1 MNVTVSLEKHMDN
14 AFEKFHNNLKFYNID
29 VSSEMLDHL
38 DTLEADMLRLS
49 KETRTTEIEEKYE
62 EGWQDGLQFGSEE
75 AHHHGYEQ
83 GYDLGYEAGK
93 EESDREFEASK
104 KSYRDG
110 YEAAVKEFKIDMTG
124 HK

>member
-49 KETRTTEIEEKYE
+49 KETRTTEMEESFEDGYLKGMVDGSQDAYD
-62 EGWQDGLQFGSEE
+62 EGFNMGF
-75 AHHHGYEQ
+75 EQ
-83 GYDLGYEAGK
+83 GHQHGLEIAT
-93 EESDREFEASK
+93 EE
-104 KSYRDG
+104 
-110 YEAAVKEFKIDMTG
+110 V
-124 HK
+124 

>member
-1 MNVTVSLEKHMDN
+1 MSVTVGLEVLMN
-14 AFEKFHNNLKFYNID
+14 QAFDKFYNNIKFYEYPIKCN
-29 VSSEMLDHL
+29 VMEELSN
-38 DTLEADMLRLS
+38 LEANVLRLS
-49 KETRTTEIEEKYE
+49 NEQNTTEMEEKYE

-75 AHHHGYEQ
+75 AHYHGYEQ